1 MDGDIYIEPTSRHVD
16 SSDRTDA
23 DGGGGGTSFIF
34 LGGEVPRD
42 EEEEKKRVKKPVDFG
57 KPVNVELSSAVTGK
71 EGDQEDEEDE
81 DSSYYAEDEEYDE
94 SDEDSG
100 VVVDL
105 ENHPDSSPGHHP
117 GSKINFTI

>member
-34 LGGEVPRD
+34 LGGNAPQS
-42 EEEEKKRVKKPVDFG
+42 EEEEKKKVKKPVDFG
-57 KPVNVELSSAVTGK
+57 KPVEVELSSAVTEK
-71 EGDQEDEEDE
+71 DAEDEEE
-81 DSSYYAEDEEYDE
+81 DSGSAYYAEDEEYDDSE
-94 SDEDSG
+94 EESG

-117 GSKINFTI
+117 GTKINFTI